1 MIFLIEYDREIG
13 RIATMH
19 EFSDSDRNIA
29 EKQRIEMEIRL
40 NEKHIDHEVVL
51 LHAATLDALK
61 LTHNRYF
68 ADLAELQRG

>member
-1 MIFLIEYDREIG
+1 MIFLIEYDRKKG
-13 RIATMH
+13 RIVTLR
-19 EFSDSDRNIA
+19 EFDDSDRQDA
-29 EKQRIEMEIRL
+29 GEQRIEMEVRL
-40 NEKHIDHEVVL
+40 NENQIDHEVVL

>member
-1 MIFLIEYDREIG
+1 MIFLIEYDRERG
-13 RIATMH
+13 RIVTLLDFNDANRK
-19 EFSDSDRNIA
+19 DA
-29 EKQRIEMEIRL
+29 EKQRIEMEVRL
-40 NEKHIDHEVVL
+40 NEKQIDHEVVL